1 MHFSTGMNTFA
12 CLLASLSWLSCKNT
26 NYNWIQLLNVN
37 VVCQISHW
45 LTRSTHK
52 TNIDED
58 IDNVGYMYVFN
69 FFSFFPCSFSLF
81 LSLLPVGMSSMCAHQ
96 HEKLWWFSTVI
107 FPMCVFLPVCNCR
120 KLSPKTKPTIEV
132 WARYHTLPLSLAID
146 KLEQCVVEKS
156 KGIAVEQ
163 WTTNALKKT
172 VNKL

>member
-58 IDNVGYMYVFN
+58 IDIEGYMYVFN
-69 FFSFFPCSFSLF
+69 FFSFFPCSLSLSPSFSLF
-81 LSLLPVGMSSMCAHQ
+81 VSLFSQLEWAQCVHINTKNFDDFLQSFFPCVFSSRFAIVASCRQRQSQLSKCEHDITHSLSLS
-96 HEKLWWFSTVI
+96 
-107 FPMCVFLPVCNCR
+107 
-120 KLSPKTKPTIEV
+120 
-132 WARYHTLPLSLAID
+132 RYR
-146 KLEQCVVEKS
+146 
-156 KGIAVEQ
+156 
-163 WTTNALKKT
+163 
-172 VNKL
+172 

>member
-12 CLLASLSWLSCKNT
+12 CLLASLSWRSCKNT

-58 IDNVGYMYVFN
+58 IDIDGYVYVFN
-69 FFSFFPCSFSLF
+69 LFSFVSPALPLSLS
-81 LSLLPVGMSSMCAHQ
+81 LSLLAVGMSSMCAHQ

-107 FPMCVFLPVCNCR
+107 FPMCVFLPFCNCR

-132 WARYHTLPLSLAID
+132 WARYHNPSFSLSLSLSI
-146 KLEQCVVEKS
+146 S
-156 KGIAVEQ
+156 
-163 WTTNALKKT
+163 
-172 VNKL
+172 